1 MNYVFYVDTRAQV
14 KKSLMNNLQ
23 TFSLIHCLSYRL
35 NTFIKRSYE
44 FQANTLNGLDQK
56 VVLQDGT
63 TTLNICAEPS
73 APPQTTVNEEMV
85 EKIKV
90 AMSDRYVPEN
100 KGQ

>member
-23 TFSLIHCLSYRL
+23 TFSLILSYRL

>member
-14 KKSLMNNLQ
+14 KKVVNEQFTNIFTNL
-23 TFSLIHCLSYRL
+23 LSYRL

>member
-14 KKSLMNNLQ
+14 KKVVNEQFTNIFTNL
-23 TFSLIHCLSYRL
+23 LSYRL
-35 NTFIKRSYE
+35 NAFIKRSYE

>member
-1 MNYVFYVDTRAQV
+1 MNVFYE
-14 KKSLMNNLQ
+14 L
-23 TFSLIHCLSYRL
+23 
-35 NTFIKRSYE
+35 
-44 FQANTLNGLDQK
+44 QANTLNGLDQK

>member
-1 MNYVFYVDTRAQV
+1 
-14 KKSLMNNLQ
+14 MNNLQ
-23 TFSLIHCLSYRL
+23 HFHYLLSYRL